1 MFGATEH
8 KVGDILANL
17 PDELPVLPL
26 RNMVAFPFTMLPIAV
41 GVPRSVRLVQDA
53 VQGNH
58 LVVLV
63 TSHNPE
69 IDEPT
74 AEQVHQIGGL
84 AVIQRAA
91 QGEDNSVQ
99 LVVHVL
105 ERVRITAWTASEPYL
120 KARIELAPDTEEDS
134 PESEAL
140 RRSLIN
146 IAREVVALMPNV
158 PNEVGDFLEQIETN
172 RLLTYVI
179 AANSRMDVP
188 DRQELLE
195 MDSVNAKMRKL
206 IQILAQEKEV
216 LALGQKIT
224 AETQEKLG
232 KEQREF
238 FLRRQL
244 ESIRKELGEVD
255 DEAADIENYRDK
267 IEKAG
272 LPKEAYEQATRELKR
287 MERLSAQSA
296 EYGVIRS
303 YLDWLI
309 ELPWNKLSE
318 DNLDI
323 ENARR
328 VLDEDHYDLKE
339 VKNRILEF
347 LAVRKLAKERAAEGE
362 EADAETKEA
371 LGTILLFV
379 GPPGVG
385 KTSLGKSI
393 ARALGRE
400 FTRMSLGG
408 MRDEAEIRGHRR
420 TYIGAMPGR
429 LIQALKRVGTRN
441 PVFMLDEVDK
451 IGADWRGDP
460 ASALLE
466 VLDPQQNNS
475 FRDHYLDVDF
485 DLSDIIFITTA
496 NQLDTIPG
504 PLLDRMEVIQLD
516 GYTEYE
522 KIKIAQEHLI
532 KRQLRANSLHADEV
546 TFEEAA
552 LRKLIREYTREA
564 GVRNLEREIGAV
576 MRKAA
581 IHIAAGDTKTVHVTP
596 DLVREY
602 LGKPRFRFEVG
613 EQTKIP
619 GVATGLAWT
628 PVGGDVL
635 FVEAARS
642 RGHGNLTI
650 TGQLGK
656 VMEESVRIAHSYLK
670 AHAQE
675 LGIDEER
682 FENSDFHIHV
692 PEGAVPKDG
701 PSAGVTMTTALYSLL
716 IGRPVRP
723 DVAMTGEITLR
734 GKVTPV
740 GGIKMKVLAAH
751 RAGLRTIILPER
763 NMDDLDELPEDVR
776 NDLTFVPVERID
788 QVLETAIQ
796 KPETAAEH
804 KKQNENGRQTQPL
817 AASADAQ

>member
-379 GPPGVG
+379 GPHGVG

>member
-796 KPETAAEH
+796 KPEPAAEH